1 MISVDIICGCT
12 TQLRVDSWRASVG
25 IGTTSMEEARILV
38 VDDYAPWRT
47 QVRSLLK
54 ARPEWHIVDEAANGQ
69 EAVEKAA
76 DVQPDIILLDV
87 TIPG

>member
-1 MISVDIICGCT
+1 
-12 TQLRVDSWRASVG
+12 
-25 IGTTSMEEARILV
+25 MEEARILV